1 MLYPSLLRCTL
12 LGTSLSLLTACAD
25 NHAASQVET
34 PTPVVQSTSS
44 LPTATVSTSKAAT
57 FEQPNQSFASW
68 QAAFRQEALS
78 AGIQAAV
85 FDAAFAGV
93 SPDPAIIRA
102 DRSQP
107 EFTRPVWEYLDS
119 AISATRVRRG
129 QALLAEHAST
139 LQAIEQRYG
148 VDRHALVAIW
158 GMESNFGQYMGD
170 KSVIAA
176 LATLAYEG
184 RRPAFA
190 HEQLLAALR
199 ILQHGDVQPSRMRG
213 SWAGAMGQTQFIP
226 STYNQFAVD
235 FDGDG
240 RRDLVDNSADALA
253 STANFLRRGGWQSGQ
268 PWGFEVRLPAAFDP
282 ALAGRRNKR
291 PASDWAARG
300 VVAVDGR
307 TLANSG
313 LADGER
319 TAILLPAGP
328 RGPAFIVT
336 RNFDVIYG
344 YNAAESYALA
354 IAHLADRLRGGP
366 PFATPWPTDDPGLSR
381 AERRELQ
388 TLLAARGHAIGE
400 IDGALGE
407 RSRTAIKLE
416 QTRLGQEASGRGGQ
430 KILNALRT
438 DTPSR

>member
-1 MLYPSLLRCTL
+1 MLYPSLFRCTL

-25 NHAASQVET
+25 NHAASQVEAPT
-34 PTPVVQSTSS
+34 PTVYNAPAN
-44 LPTATVSTSKAAT
+44 LPTVTISPSKADT
-57 FEQPNQSFASW
+57 FEQPTQSFASW

-85 FDAAFAGV
+85 FDAAFKGV
-93 SPDPAIIRA
+93 SPDMAVIRA

-107 EFTRPVWEYLDS
+107 EFSRPVWEYLDS
-119 AISATRVRRG
+119 AISTARVRRG

-148 VDRHALVAIW
+148 VDRRALVAIW

-240 RRDLVDNSADALA
+240 RRDIWDSSADALA
-253 STANFLRRGGWQSGQ
+253 SAAHYLQKSGWQSGQ
-268 PWGFEVRLPAAFDP
+268 PWGFEVTLPSGFDYAQADAEIRKPIGEWRKLGVKNIP
-282 ALAGRRNKR
+282 ATANQ
-291 PASDWAARG
+291 AN
-300 VVAVDGR
+300 AV
-307 TLANSG
+307 L
-313 LADGER
+313 
-319 TAILLPAGP
+319 LLPAGH
-328 RGPAFIVT
+328 RGPAFLVLD
-336 RNFDVIYG
+336 NFRAILKYNNSTAYG
-344 YNAAESYALA
+344 LA
-354 IAHLADRLRGGP
+354 IGLLSDTLNGHPGVQAAWPRSDRQLGR
-366 PFATPWPTDDPGLSR
+366 S
-381 AERRELQ
+381 ERIELQ
-388 TLLAARGHAIGE
+388 ELLTSKGYTPGAADGIIG
-400 IDGALGE
+400 ANT
-407 RSRTAIKLE
+407 RKAVRAFQ
-416 QTRLGQEASGRGGQ
+416 QTLGQPADGYPSHQ
-430 KILNALRT
+430 LLLQLR
-438 DTPSR
+438 

>member
-1 MLYPSLLRCTL
+1 MHMLYPSLLRCTL

-25 NHAASQVET
+25 NHAASQVEAPT
-34 PTPVVQSTSS
+34 PTAYNAPAS
-44 LPTATVSTSKAAT
+44 LPTTTPSPSKAAT
-57 FEQPNQSFASW
+57 FEQPTQSFASW

-119 AISATRVRRG
+119 ALSTARVRRG

-240 RRDLVDNSADALA
+240 RRDIWDSSADALA
-253 STANFLRRGGWQSGQ
+253 SAAHYLHKSGWQSGQ
-268 PWGFEVRLPAAFDP
+268 PWGF
-282 ALAGRRNKR
+282 
-291 PASDWAARG
+291 
-300 VVAVDGR
+300 AV
-307 TLANSG
+307 TLASG
-313 LADGER
+313 FDYALADGETVR
-319 TAILLPAGP
+319 SIDQWRQLGVHTPSAGADQSRAVLLLPAGH
-328 RGPAFIVT
+328 RGPAFLLQD
-336 RNFDVIYG
+336 NFRAILKYNNSSAYG
-344 YNAAESYALA
+344 LA
-354 IAHLADRLRGGP
+354 IGLLGDTLAGRASAPATWPRSDRQLGR
-366 PFATPWPTDDPGLSR
+366 S
-381 AERRELQ
+381 ERIELQ
-388 TLLAARGHAIGE
+388 QRLASKGYAPGAADGIIGANTRKAVR
-400 IDGALGE
+400 ALQQ
-407 RSRTAIKLE
+407 S
-416 QTRLGQEASGRGGQ
+416 LGQPADGYPSHELLQ
-430 KILNALRT
+430 QLR
-438 DTPSR
+438 